1 MGFLKNLLGQA
12 LSKNRRRAE
21 RLPAPQLA
29 AFYWTN
35 AAPAEHRIRD
45 ISISGLYLMT
55 EERWYPGTLV
65 MMTLQ
70 KKEDGPDSPALS
82 ISVQSRAVR
91 WGADGVGLEFIL
103 PDLGDRRR
111 GQSLLNDGADR
122 KSLEKFL
129 TEFRPE
135 HGSAIVNRVGT
146 PQEKPS

>member
-1 MGFLKNLLGQA
+1 MSFLKNLLEQA
-12 LSKNRRRAE
+12 FSKNRRRAE
-21 RLPAPQLA
+21 RLPAPELA

-35 AAPAEHRIRD
+35 ASPAQHSIRD

-55 EERWYPGTLV
+55 DERWYPGTLV

-70 KKEDGPDSPALS
+70 KKEDGPDGPAQS

-91 WGADGVGLEFIL
+91 WGTDGVGLEFIL

-129 TEFRPE
+129 AGFRPE
-135 HGSAIVNRVGT
+135 QGRAIVNHIVT
-146 PQEKPS
+146 PEENPT

>member
-1 MGFLKNLLGQA
+1 MNFLKNLLGRPS
-12 LSKNRRRAE
+12 SKNKRKAE

-29 AFYWTN
+29 AYYWTN
-35 AAPAEHRIRD
+35 ASPAQHSIRD

-55 EERWYPGTLV
+55 DERWYPGTLV

-70 KKEDGPDSPALS
+70 KKEDGPDGPAQS

-91 WGADGVGLEFIL
+91 WGTDGVGLEFIL

-129 TEFRPE
+129 AGFRPE
-135 HGSAIVNRVGT
+135 QGRAIVNHIVT
-146 PQEKPS
+146 PEENPT